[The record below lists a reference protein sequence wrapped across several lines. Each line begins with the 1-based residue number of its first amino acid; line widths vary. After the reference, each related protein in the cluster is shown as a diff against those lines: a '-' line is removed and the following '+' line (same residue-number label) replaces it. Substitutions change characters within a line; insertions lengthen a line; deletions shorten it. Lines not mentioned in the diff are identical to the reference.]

1 MGTCSSGSLSGPQE
15 EKKAIRR
22 KKGLKARK
30 LTQAE
35 SKAKRDQ
42 VNQEAKKKRDCER
55 EDALLHSQFII
66 ATKEA
71 AQKAHSRSEPAEV
84 FEKILV
90 ELKDHGLGWGD
101 LVLYVSGTRVDQK
114 KERYLGFFARGDLV
128 RRILDLWVSSH
139 NSPTG
144 RQLVHDW
151 ALSYIGK
158 CVSQEG
164 ETVKKNVLLQSQKH
178 PITQEFAQDFDLRSI
193 YTSIKSLCPT
203 VSAILSAFSTTTRQ
217 MKTLIPV
224 SVMRNNNRIGS
235 ALLILL
241 GDRSQRNSYVKH
253 VMGLYLYAVSAS
265 RQLTEQQAPKDSDNT
280 GHSSEG
286 EDDPDWIPDTSDSDG
301 ESSKWESSSGN
312 SESESESPSD
322 SEVERNSRVEGVQVG
337 SINKEGSGRGS
348 GLLKRLSLAR
358 TSLIGSVYDN
368 ANLTYKV
375 AEQILG
381 RKDSMESGT
390 CASIFPL
397 FEATEDKMK
406 TSDLLA
412 SLDKAPLLSV
422 KNILLSNEENVF
434 LEKCLEH
441 AALHAIVTYGG
452 EEFARFRD
460 SVHGLTP
467 HSEDKITLHKTDIRP
482 LPAMTVDVSSITGN
496 AEVHDEIFTEVG
508 YDVTSAIFARVVR
521 IIFGDQLSVSR
532 MRTVSANRVGHDDP
546 QRSFLNLALG
556 PGLFHYQIHVAG
568 GPPETHWGNPRLGAR
583 DPGSLSFHNTLLDRK
598 PIVLSSAPPYRISH
612 DLIFVSLYGRL
623 IHCLELVAGC
633 SSLDDY
639 ARTTNLDTLRT
650 HCKQIIDK
658 FANLKIC
665 ADLRL
670 ARARQHRTEDSVASD
685 VIGSVPSTG
694 HRVGDMVFENAILF
708 LRDAFLLREFTDAIK
723 SGDSGRVRIM
733 LKVLA
738 LGYRGMGR
746 TKYAY
751 ETLNLLHNL
760 TYIWPTP
767 LRNIMMKNWLLN
779 PTGRHNAWVPVD
791 LVQEHFIF
799 WTKVIYS
806 AQGSNASWE
815 WLANITPCINTLRQL
830 ATQLNSTLGSKQG
843 TKHHTPGLE
852 NDVREIV
859 KSLRTHRVYQREL
872 GRTIESDSAVIPN
885 ILVSGLNQLAIPL
898 RAYNTTFERF
908 RARLRVRPLIGN
920 PPLAN
925 PTSNSDQDFVNNAR
939 ANGQGISH
947 MSEDGKVY
955 AKESNE
961 VGELERASDSESEID
976 DDVLDT
982 DLWDAH
988 IDFSFETLDDVD
1000 LDM

>member
-1 MGTCSSGSLSGPQE
+1 MRIPSGIPSTPKRTRRDDASSVSVMQMSLTQVGPCSPQSSPVIASSPIVGTKE

-42 VNQEAKKKRDCER
+42 VNQEAKKKRVCER

-90 ELKDHGLGWGD
+90 ELKDHGLGWSD

-241 GDRSQRNSYVKH
+241 ES
-253 VMGLYLYAVSAS
+253 
-265 RQLTEQQAPKDSDNT
+265 
-280 GHSSEG
+280 

-482 LPAMTVDVSSITGN
+482 LPAMTVDVSSITSN
-496 AEVHDEIFTEVG
+496 AKVHNEIFTE
-508 YDVTSAIFARVVR
+508 
-521 IIFGDQLSVSR
+521 
-532 MRTVSANRVGHDDP
+532 
-546 QRSFLNLALG
+546 RSFLNLALG
-556 PGLFHYQIHVAG
+556 LGLFHYQIHVAG
-568 GPPETHWGNPRLGAR
+568 RLLETHWGNPRLGAR
-583 DPGSLSFHNTLLDRK
+583 DPGSLSFHSTLLDRK
-598 PIVLSSAPPYRISH
+598 PIVLSSAPPYRIPR

-633 SSLDDY
+633 SLLDDY

-658 FANLKIC
+658 FANPKIC

-670 ARARQHRTEDSVASD
+670 ARARKHRTEDSVASD
-685 VIGSVPSTG
+685 VIGSVPSTD
-694 HRVGDMVFENAILF
+694 HRVGDMVFEHAILF
-708 LRDAFLLREFTDAIK
+708 LGDELLLREFTDAIK
-723 SGDSGRVRIM
+723 SGDSGRVHIM

-746 TKYAY
+746 AKYAY

-760 TYIWPTP
+760 TYIWLT
-767 LRNIMMKNWLLN
+767 LL
-779 PTGRHNAWVPVD
+779 W
-791 LVQEHFIF
+791 
-799 WTKVIYS
+799 
-806 AQGSNASWE
+806 
-815 WLANITPCINTLRQL
+815 
-830 ATQLNSTLGSKQG
+830 
-843 TKHHTPGLE
+843 
-852 NDVREIV
+852 
-859 KSLRTHRVYQREL
+859 
-872 GRTIESDSAVIPN
+872 
-885 ILVSGLNQLAIPL
+885 
-898 RAYNTTFERF
+898 
-908 RARLRVRPLIGN
+908 
-920 PPLAN
+920 
-925 PTSNSDQDFVNNAR
+925 
-939 ANGQGISH
+939 
-947 MSEDGKVY
+947 
-955 AKESNE
+955 
-961 VGELERASDSESEID
+961 
-976 DDVLDT
+976 
-982 DLWDAH
+982 
-988 IDFSFETLDDVD
+988 
-1000 LDM
+1000 